1 MFRSR
6 LGVVTFLM
14 LALAACSSDG
24 LGKATVTLPPSG
36 SDVGSTDSGGT
47 TVGPGECS
55 SANMGLR
62 SDPSSITSGSVYTPL
77 LLTNNGSKACTLSTH
92 LSVSFVDGNGQAVG
106 PAPINS
112 PGVGGTD
119 VISVAPGETR
129 QTVLRYIEPESLQCR
144 TFQGQTSVRLVIN
157 DTQPLT
163 LPPADWPICIVPAL
177 DQVTLADVGPQS

>member
-6 LGVVTFLM
+6 LGVMPVLL
-14 LALAACSSDG
+14 LAVAACSSDG
-24 LGKATVTLPPSG
+24 LGKATVTLPPSD
-36 SDVGSTDSGGT
+36 SEVAPTDSGGT

-62 SDPSSITSGSVYTPL
+62 ADPPSTTSGSVYTPM

-112 PGVGGTD
+112 PGAGGTD
-119 VISVAPGETR
+119 VVSMVPGETR
-129 QTVLRYIEPESLQCR
+129 RTVLRYVEPESLQC
-144 TFQGQTSVRLVIN
+144 TTYAGQTSVRLIVN
-157 DTQPLT
+157 DTQPLS

-177 DQVTLADVGPQS
+177 DQVTLADIGPPS

>member
-6 LGVVTFLM
+6 LGVVTFLL

-36 SDVGSTDSGGT
+36 SDVASTDSGGT

-55 SANMGLR
+55 AANIGLR
-62 SDPSSITSGSVYTPL
+62 SDPSSTTSGSVYTPL
-77 LLTNNGSKACTLSTH
+77 LLTNNGSKACTVSIH

-112 PGVGGTD
+112 PGAGGTD
-119 VISVAPGETR
+119 VVSMAPGETR
-129 QTVLRYIEPESLQCR
+129 QTVLRYIEPESLQCK
-144 TFQGQTSVRLVIN
+144 TYQGQTSVRLIIN
-157 DTQPLT
+157 TTQPLT

-177 DQVTLADVGPQS
+177 DQVSLLDIGPAS

>member
-6 LGVVTFLM
+6 LGVVTFLL

-36 SDVGSTDSGGT
+36 SDVASTDSGGT
-47 TVGPGECS
+47 TVGSGECS
-55 SANMGLR
+55 SANVGLR
-62 SDPSSITSGSVYTPL
+62 ADPSSTTSGSVYTPL
-77 LLTNNGSKACTLSTH
+77 LLTNNGSKACTMSTH
-92 LSVSFVDGNGQAVG
+92 LSVSFVDANGQTVG

-112 PGVGGTD
+112 PGAGGTD
-119 VISVAPGETR
+119 VVSMAPGETR
-129 QTVLRYIEPESLQCR
+129 QTVLRYVEPASLECK
-144 TFQGQTSVRLVIN
+144 TYTGQTSVRLVIN

-177 DQVTLADVGPQS
+177 DQVTVADIGSPS